1 MLLRLCILKTERC
14 LNYKMKN
21 RGKKPVMVIV
31 STLFFN
37 RIGNQSLLETV
48 KQYSKS
54 YHIVFITSA
63 SAREDYYM
71 DAKKA
76 LTIFGTDITFFHVYQ
91 TLPVV
96 IKFLLG
102 MFLKKQK
109 KNNPVSGEFTNTNY
123 GKLNILSAKAA
134 AVFLYRKLL
143 YVIKTY
149 NPAIICAYEVFAVR
163 PVLKARKKYED
174 RHIKYLAKFQ
184 GTVLGFDYQKI
195 NNPAIYRR
203 YSFDIDA
210 FRLCNQF
217 DVCSITND
225 GTNGD
230 KVLSYF
236 GVNSNKILYE
246 PNGISQYIK
255 DIKQS
260 IHIDNTFDNV
270 KTINLFTLSRLIGW
284 KRIYLSIE
292 VMHRLVNIFNCNRYA
307 LHIYGHGSDT
317 EIKVLEDLIEKYKLS
332 SYVHLYGAVE
342 HDDLVDV
349 YNQNHIMLSLYKY
362 TNVTNPVF
370 EALYLNKP
378 VITLHDDNLDNILKK
393 IETDR
398 IFLFD
403 DTTDD
408 NITDTIS
415 AFLNTHH
422 FQFFKENKNVARVFD
437 WGIRIN
443 NELDLLN
450 G

>member
-1 MLLRLCILKTERC
+1 MRNAGT
-14 LNYKMKN
+14 
-21 RGKKPVMVIV
+21 KPVMVIV

-48 KQYSKS
+48 KQYSRK

-63 SAREDYYM
+63 SKRENYYM
-71 DAKKA
+71 DMKKA

-102 MFLKKQK
+102 IFLKKRK
-109 KNNPVSGEFTNTNY
+109 ESNPVSVSGEFTNTTY
-123 GKLNILSAKAA
+123 GKLNILSAKVA

-143 YVIKTY
+143 YVIKRY
-149 NPAIICAYEVFAVR
+149 NPSIVCAYEVFAVR
-163 PVLKARKKYED
+163 PVLKARKKYANK
-174 RHIKYLAKFQ
+174 HIKYLAKFQ

-195 NNPAIYRR
+195 NDPAIYKR
-203 YSFDIDA
+203 YSFDIEA

-217 DVCSITND
+217 DVCAITND

-230 KVLSYF
+230 KVLSCF
-236 GVNSNKILYE
+236 GVNSDKILYE

-260 IHIDNTFDNV
+260 IRIDNTFDDI

-292 VMHRLVNIFNCNRYA
+292 IMHRLVNIFNCHRYA
-307 LHIYGHGSDT
+307 LHVYGHGSDS
-317 EIKVLEDLIEKYKLS
+317 EIKVLEDLIKKYKLS
-332 SYVHLYGAVE
+332 PCVHLYGAVE
-342 HDDLVDV
+342 HDDLIDV
-349 YNQNHIMLSLYKY
+349 YNQNHVMLSLYKY
-362 TNVTNPVF
+362 TNVTNPIF

-378 VITLHDDNLDNILKK
+378 VITLHDNSLDSILKK
-393 IETDR
+393 IDTDR
-398 IFLFD
+398 VFLFD

-408 NITDTIS
+408 GIIDVIS
-415 AFLNTHH
+415 TFLNTHH
-422 FQFFKENKNVARVFD
+422 FQFLKKNNHVVHVFD
-437 WGIRIN
+437 WETRIN
-443 NELDLLN
+443 NEFKLLN